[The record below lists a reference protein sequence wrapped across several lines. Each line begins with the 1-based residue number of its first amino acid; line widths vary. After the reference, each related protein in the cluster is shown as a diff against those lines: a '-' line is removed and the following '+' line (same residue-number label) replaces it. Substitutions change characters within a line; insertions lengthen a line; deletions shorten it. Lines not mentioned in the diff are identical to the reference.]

1 MHKRYAAKSTLF
13 LMELVIVLFFFSI
26 CAAVC
31 VSLFGYSQQM
41 ARESDALSNG
51 VLAARSTASCYK
63 AAGNLPEAMEL
74 LHGQWEDGQ
83 VIIYYDS
90 QWNPVEEGTQNGF
103 TVQLTEPEKP
113 GEALIVVRAM
123 QETEPIFQ
131 LRVKVNRGGAQHAAQ

>member
-51 VLAARSTASCYK
+51 VLAARRRPPGADSRSF
-63 AAGNLPEAMEL
+63 PE
-74 LHGQWEDGQ
+74 W
-83 VIIYYDS
+83 
-90 QWNPVEEGTQNGF
+90 
-103 TVQLTEPEKP
+103 
-113 GEALIVVRAM
+113 
-123 QETEPIFQ
+123 
-131 LRVKVNRGGAQHAAQ
+131 

>member
-1 MHKRYAAKSTLF
+1 
-13 LMELVIVLFFFSI
+13 
-26 CAAVC
+26 
-31 VSLFGYSQQM
+31 
-41 ARESDALSNG
+41 
-51 VLAARSTASCYK
+51 
-63 AAGNLPEAMEL
+63 MEL

-103 TVQLTEPEKP
+103 AVQLTEPEKP

-131 LRVKVNRGGAQHAAQ
+131 LRVKANRGGA